1 MFPFSGHID
10 SFFGDLQ
17 VMGFDSM
24 RFDIETKSITT
35 HWFVEKEMI
44 QIKVDIGD
52 GTILISKCPNLSQ
65 RSILTAGM
73 NHIPFEKPA
82 SIKKNKIYHQ
92 KIL

>member
-44 QIKVDIGD
+44 Q
-52 GTILISKCPNLSQ
+52 N
-65 RSILTAGM
+65 
-73 NHIPFEKPA
+73 
-82 SIKKNKIYHQ
+82 KN
-92 KIL
+92 